1 MDLPLRLPWLML
13 KEQPNMRLNKKKEG
27 IKKMAKVKIGKE
39 EYTIPRLNN
48 KDIKKM
54 ERYRTEKKLDVLDF
68 DTYII
73 IYTIQ
78 KADPT
83 FKMYI
88 DEFDEFVDA
97 ADINEIRKTIND
109 NSGLTKYIEKTKSKN
124 LTPGIG
130 KA

>member
-1 MDLPLRLPWLML
+1 MQPSNIKI
-13 KEQPNMRLNKKKEG
+13 KEKKG

-54 ERYRTEKKLDVLDF
+54 ERYRVEKKLDSLDF
-68 DTYII
+68 DTYIL

-78 KADPT
+78 KANPD
-83 FKMYI
+83 FKMTI
-88 DEFDEFVDA
+88 DEFDEA
-97 ADINEIRKTIND
+97 ADAGEINEIREKIND
-109 NSGLTKYIEKTKSKN
+109 NSGLAKYIEKTKSKN

-130 KA
+130 KV